1 MNELIESMGAW
12 GVPTVIISIVIGLF
26 ILMQVTGEI
35 VEWCGKTAPAWL
47 KLRKLITKRRD
58 AKKQKE
64 EARDQALIDATKAIQ
79 EFNSHYNPTAIEKRN
94 EWMTWVNN
102 RAEVY
107 DASVSDLIALKSLIK
122 DMREDQKYNA
132 EIASQL
138 YKDFCRNRILD
149 FSHGIINARKA
160 DKPIIYSREEFK
172 KIRTIHQDYEQF
184 LSRYGGTNG
193 EVDDAMKVIRKA
205 ESGEIDNIEFLE
217 DLRD

>member
-1 MNELIESMGAW
+1 MNEIIESMGAW
-12 GVPTVIISIVIGLF
+12 GVPTVVMSIVIGLF
-26 ILMQVTGEI
+26 VFMQVTGEI
-35 VEWCGKTAPAWL
+35 IEWCGKTAPTWL
-47 KLRKLITKRRD
+47 KLRKLITRKRDERRQKEQARD
-58 AKKQKE
+58 AALVEATQVIKTFNEHYDPKHIKE
-64 EARDQALIDATKAIQ
+64 
-79 EFNSHYNPTAIEKRN
+79 RN
-94 EWMTWVNN
+94 DWMNWVNK
-102 RAEVY
+102 RADVY
-107 DASVSDLIALKSLIK
+107 DASVSDLIALKSLIE

-160 DKPIIYSREEFK
+160 DKPVIYSREEFK

-193 EVDDAMKVIRKA
+193 EVDDAMKVIRRA